1 MNRCGLRIPSDALRQ
16 CSKCMAAM
24 QPQSVNPSVGGGDGD
39 AVTDSFKDGVIHA
52 VWVEVLV
59 SGTPVEW

>member
-1 MNRCGLRIPSDALRQ
+1 
-16 CSKCMAAM
+16 MAAM